1 MDLNGPTST
10 TGEGL
15 KRSGARTLVAIAI
28 SVVLLAS
35 AGLWIASM
43 VPQLMTPTISRDQL
57 EAASKVIAAAQQ
69 EGVLVRYSCTENQAH
84 VQLVPW
90 RTLNVDPQRNLAA
103 ALATTCQAEGRGNRV
118 MLVDF
123 RTGRRLA
130 NFSSGSF
137 TVY

>member
-1 MDLNGPTST
+1 MELNSYPGE
-10 TGEGL
+10 TGAGL
-15 KRSGARTLVAIAI
+15 KRSGARTLVAIVI

-57 EAASKVIAAAQQ
+57 EAASKVIATAQQ

-90 RTLNVDPQRNLAA
+90 RALNVDPQRNLAA

>member
-1 MDLNGPTST
+1 MDLNGHAST

-15 KRSGARTLVAIAI
+15 KRSRARTFVAIVI
-28 SVVLLAS
+28 SLVLLVS
-35 AGLWIASM
+35 GGLWIGSM
-43 VPQLMTPTISRDQL
+43 VPQLMAPTISHDQL
-57 EAASKVIAAAQQ
+57 EAASKVIMAAQQ
-69 EGVLVRYSCTENQAH
+69 EGVLVRYNCAENLAH
-84 VQLVPW
+84 VQPVPW
-90 RTLNVDPQRNLAA
+90 RALNGEMKRNLAA
-103 ALATTCQAEGRGNRV
+103 ALATTCQAERRGNRV

>member
-1 MDLNGPTST
+1 MDLNGHGST

-15 KRSGARTLVAIAI
+15 KRSRARTFVAIAI
-28 SVVLLAS
+28 SLVLLVS
-35 AGLWIASM
+35 GGLWVASI
-43 VPQLMTPTISRDQL
+43 VPQLMAPTISRDQL
-57 EAASKVIAAAQQ
+57 EAASKAIMAAQQ
-69 EGVLVRYSCTENQAH
+69 EGVLVRYNCAENLAH
-84 VQLVPW
+84 VQPVPW
-90 RTLNVDPQRNLAA
+90 RALNVDPQRSLAA